1 MKTLQF
7 KCTLLSDII
16 LNQKA
21 ASDGVNKTLD
31 FIPGSNFLGIVANE
45 IYGAL
50 KPEEALEIFHSGH
63 VRFGDAHPS
72 KDGFRG
78 LKVPAAFMQPKLKSD
93 DNNNYVHFR
102 IPDPNAESIKQKQL
116 KQCRSGFYDFSST
129 EAQQIETKTSFAVKS
144 AYDRDKR
151 RSEDEKM
158 FGYESLRKGLTLLF
172 EVQVDDDKLADK
184 IKGALVGEK
193 RLGRSRTAQYGLVK
207 IEECKYNE
215 IESQQSSNNFF
226 IVYADSRL
234 IFLDEFGL
242 PTFQPE
248 PKDLLGMEV
257 KDATICW
264 EFSQVRTFQYA
275 PYNYKRQCFDTDR
288 CGIEKGSVF
297 VLTGVPQDSR
307 LQSQYVGSYQ
317 NEGFGKVIY
326 NPAFLQAESDGKA
339 TYKLIETKE
348 TNNPAAQEIDTKGNT
363 LLNYLVGRKNKE
375 TESNKVYQNVNEW
388 VAKNSYLFVGKEKF
402 ASQWGTIRAFAMANQ
417 INSIIISQIE
427 DYISHGVKAE
437 DWLGNRRNKLK
448 EFMTSH
454 KNNNNFREMMVNL
467 AAQMAK
473 ICSPKMKG
481 GENENN

>member
-45 IYGAL
+45 LYKTL
-50 KPEEALEIFHSGH
+50 QPEVALEIFHSGH

-72 KDGFRG
+72 FDGFRG
-78 LKVPAAFMQPKLKSD
+78 LKVPAAIMEPKLKTD
-93 DNNNYVHFR
+93 DNNNYIHFHT
-102 IPDPNAESIKQKQL
+102 DMDNENIKKLQL

-129 EAQQIETKTSFAVKS
+129 EAQQIKAKTSFAVKS

-226 IVYADSRL
+226 VVYADSRL

-248 PKDLLGMEV
+248 PKDLLGTEIEG
-257 KDATICW
+257 AEICW

-297 VLTGVPQDSR
+297 VITGVPQDSL

-339 TYKLIETKE
+339 VYKLPKDEKDNE
-348 TNNPAAQEIDTKGNT
+348 PKAQEIETNGNT
-363 LLNYLVGRKNKE
+363 LLNYLIGRRMAE
-375 TESNKVYQNVNEW
+375 IESNNVYKNVNDW
-388 VAKNSYLFVGKEKF
+388 VDKNGYLFVGKEKF
-402 ASQWGTIRAFAMANQ
+402 ASQWGTIRAFAMANKQ
-417 INSIIISQIE
+417 HKPLDEQIE
-427 DYISHGVKAE
+427 EYISHGVKAE
-437 DWLGNRRNKLK
+437 DWLGNRRSKLR
-448 EFMTSH
+448 EFMNAH
-454 KNNNNFREMMVNL
+454 KGKNNFREMMVNL

-473 ICSPKMKG
+473 KCKK
-481 GENENN
+481 EDKQ

>member
-45 IYGAL
+45 IYNAL

-78 LKVPAAFMQPKLKSD
+78 LKVPAAIMQPKLKSD

-158 FGYESLRKGLTLLF
+158 FGYESLRKGLTMFF
-172 EVQVDDDKLADK
+172 EVQVDDDKLVDK
-184 IKGALVGEK
+184 IKDALVGEK
-193 RLGRSRTAQYGLVK
+193 RLGRSRTAQYGFVK
-207 IEECKYNE
+207 IEEQPYKE
-215 IESQQSSNNFF
+215 VESQKSNNDFF
-226 IVYADSRL
+226 VVYADSRL

-248 PKDLLGMEV
+248 PEDLLGIEV
-257 KDATICW
+257 KDAKICW
-264 EFSQVRTFQYA
+264 EKSQVRTFQYA

-297 VLTGVPQDSR
+297 ILTGVPQDSR

-339 TYKLIETKE
+339 VYKLPKDEKDNE
-348 TNNPAAQEIDTKGNT
+348 PKAQEIETNGNT
-363 LLNYLVGRKNKE
+363 LLNYLIGRRMAE
-375 TESNKVYQNVNEW
+375 IESNNVYKNVNDW
-388 VAKNSYLFVGKEKF
+388 VDKNGYLFVGKEKF
-402 ASQWGTIRAFAMANQ
+402 ASQWGTIRAFAMANKQ
-417 INSIIISQIE
+417 HKPLDEQIE
-427 DYISHGVKAE
+427 DYICHGVRAE
-437 DWLGNRRNKLK
+437 DWLGNRRSKLR
-448 EFMTSH
+448 EFMNAH
-454 KNNNNFREMMVNL
+454 KGKNNFREMMVNL

-473 ICSPKMKG
+473 ICSPKKKG